1 MDRSSSLTK
10 GVNIHFKHTCDHLW
24 PGLRLSLVKELIKER
39 KILEGSK
46 GDRLFCSKI
55 IHHRGPWSSTQSQ
68 SSNSPSGLFKLQA
81 VFFSANYPPLS
92 WPAPSWAVSTT
103 VSRYITAITYHSG
116 SDPRPKHKGGGG
128 LSLTHRPTGSVCVI
142 WQSSQSMWRKQ
153 IGTHWV
159 SLHYFYNAEH
169 ITNNSIQACL
179 FYSFWS
185 FFSGI

>member
-116 SDPRPKHKGGGG
+116 SEPHVQSTKEAVAWVLLIDQQDR
-128 LSLTHRPTGSVCVI
+128 SV
-142 WQSSQSMWRKQ
+142 SFGNLPSQCGANK
-153 IGTHWV
+153 
-159 SLHYFYNAEH
+159 
-169 ITNNSIQACL
+169 
-179 FYSFWS
+179 
-185 FFSGI
+185 